1 MAETAYLLAIS
12 KQILAISKQIPA
24 LVVVGIGYPKP
35 GQGTHRSLPTKLFM
49 STGDSGDIPV

>member
-1 MAETAYLLAIS
+1 MAETAYL
-12 KQILAISKQIPA
+12 LAISKQIPA